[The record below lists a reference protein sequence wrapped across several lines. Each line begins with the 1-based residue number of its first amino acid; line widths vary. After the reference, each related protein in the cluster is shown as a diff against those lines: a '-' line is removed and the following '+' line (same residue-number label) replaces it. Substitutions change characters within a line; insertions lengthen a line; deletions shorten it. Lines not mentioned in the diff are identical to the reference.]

1 MVLWGC
7 SILFKEVLK
16 LKDVNKSY
24 PSSAHEEILVLNQI
38 SLKLSSK
45 GIYLILGPHG
55 SGKSTLLRISGFL
68 ESPSSGS
75 VAFAG
80 RDLTEPESQERL
92 NLIRNEI
99 GFVPPYPSLLPYL
112 TILENV
118 MLPMVRK
125 NKFKVLEIL
134 KSIGVE
140 NNGSYPHQISVEE
153 QQRASIARAMVN
165 DPHILLVDE
174 PTSPLS
180 ETGAN
185 EIMHI
190 LRDLKKEY
198 TIMIFTDDPL
208 LSKYSDTVFKLHH
221 GVLEK
226 I

>member
-1 MVLWGC
+1 
-7 SILFKEVLK
+7 
-16 LKDVNKSY
+16 
-24 PSSAHEEILVLNQI
+24 
-38 SLKLSSK
+38 
-45 GIYLILGPHG
+45 
-55 SGKSTLLRISGFL
+55 
-68 ESPSSGS
+68 
-75 VAFAG
+75 
-80 RDLTEPESQERL
+80 LTEPESQERL